1 MRRSAR
7 VVLRVGLALAAGAA
21 LPVVAGAAVARRAA
35 GLYEGPDVAPD
46 PALDAVSSGDLP
58 GWVLASGDGTRWAV
72 FLPGLGS
79 HPLRHQEV
87 AAHLADRG
95 YSVLLAAHS
104 ARWPAARHA
113 FGLRE
118 EDEARAWLRFVAER
132 GAQEVVLFGW
142 SFGASL
148 WLRVLAGSPD
158 PRDPLPVRVRAVVL
172 TGPLSDWA
180 AAIGHGVGGGVL
192 GRVVAGLAGWTL
204 RLPVLARLAG
214 QPTPVRIA
222 RPQMPA
228 AGPAVPTLVVVHS
241 ADDRIVP
248 LSSSRRLVDDWPGPA
263 SLRVVAGARHG
274 AERDTDPTGWLDA
287 VDGAV

>member
-7 VVLRVGLALAAGAA
+7 AALRVGLAVATGVA
-21 LPVVAGAAVARRAA
+21 LSVAAGAAVARRAA
-35 GLYEGPDVAPD
+35 GLYEGPDVPPD
-46 PALDAVSSGDLP
+46 PALDAVSSGELP
-58 GWVLASGDGTRWAV
+58 GWSRPAGDGTRWAV

-104 ARWPAARHA
+104 ARWPAPRHA

-148 WLRVLAGSPD
+148 WLRVLAGSSDAPNA
-158 PRDPLPVRVRAVVL
+158 LPVRIRAVVL
-172 TGPLSDWA
+172 TGPLSDWSD
-180 AAIGHGVGGGVL
+180 AIGHGVGGGVL
-192 GRVVAGLAGWTL
+192 GRVVAGLAAWTL
-204 RLPVLARLAG
+204 RVPVLARLAG
-214 QPTPVRIA
+214 QPSPVRIA
-222 RPQMPA
+222 RPSLPT

-241 ADDRIVP
+241 EADRTVP
-248 LSSSRRLVDDWPGPA
+248 LSSSRRLVRDWPGA
-263 SLRVVAGARHG
+263 ATLRVVAGARHG